1 MTSSVTTPYK
11 KVVLDIFKDDIAST
25 STKYYVG
32 LAGTETILQPES
44 IVAGSELWQ
53 QKLRHRLISIKTASS
68 TSFVVKSYLW
78 SNRYDN
84 GQGGIIPQ
92 FTDVGTDNYY
102 IVNSFNE
109 VFVCVKTGQNI
120 DGSLVASTV
129 EPTRALAIAANG
141 QSKTFRTND
150 QPSDTTGESGYL
162 WRYIYTLSNV
172 ALSLFKTTDWIPV
185 KTIVSETQITQEKI
199 QKLNQDSATAG
210 EIIGFAIDSAG
221 TGYTAA
227 PTITILG
234 NGDSAAFNC
243 LIDEGKIVR
252 VLVDSNGNGIFNHGY
267 GYQYAAASLSSG
279 DAILRPI
286 ISQKGLTKDPV
297 DTLRSESLML
307 QVDFVGDETDT
318 ILAQNEFNQ
327 ICVLRKP
334 KKFTTVDDSDYIAS
348 TGNCLKSLTLAS
360 GGPTGFQLN
369 EKFNNGGTGIGIV
382 AAKLGD
388 ILYYYQTEE
397 TGFTAFQEGN
407 SVTGEITG
415 ANSAVQVG
423 GVGDPDIDLYSGDIL
438 YINNYGAEALQDETD
453 GVDRTENQTE
463 DLRIVFQLG

>member
-11 KVVLDIFKDDIAST
+11 KVVLDIFKNDIADT
-25 STKYYVG
+25 NTRYYVG

-44 IVAGSELWQ
+44 IISGSELWE

-68 TSFVVKSYLW
+68 TSFVVRSYLW
-78 SNRYDN
+78 SNRYDL
-84 GQGGIIPQ
+84 GQGGIIPE
-92 FTDVGTDNYY
+92 FTDTGENNFY
-102 IVNSFNE
+102 IVNSSNE
-109 VFVCVKTGQNI
+109 VFVCVKTGSNI

-129 EPTRALAIAANG
+129 EPTRALAVAANG

-185 KTIVSETQITQEKI
+185 KTITGETQIVQEKL
-199 QKLNQDSATAG
+199 QKLNQDSAKAG
-210 EIIGFAIDSAG
+210 EIIGLSIDSSG

-234 NGDSAAFNC
+234 NGDSAVFTC

-252 VLVDSNGNGIFNHGY
+252 VLPDSNGNGIFNHGY
-267 GYQYAAASLSSG
+267 GYQYATASLSSG
-279 DAILRPI
+279 DAVLRPI
-286 ISQKGLTKDPV
+286 ISQKGLSKDPV

-327 ICVLRKP
+327 VCILRKP
-334 KKFTTVDDSDYIAS
+334 KKFTTVDDSDFIAS
-348 TGNCLKSLTLAS
+348 TGNCLKSLTLGS

-369 EKFNNGGTGIGIV
+369 EKFNNGGSGRGIV

-388 ILYYYQTEE
+388 VLYYYQTEE
-397 TGFTAFQEGN
+397 TGFTTFQEGN
-407 SVTGEITG
+407 SITGEITG
-415 ANSAVQVG
+415 ANSSVQVG

-438 YINNYGAEALQDETD
+438 YINNYGAEELQDETD